1 MELPNDIW
9 NIIVKQSKKSNDEF
23 VADMNLIDLRMLEI
37 VIAEK
42 KTKMYNAI
50 KSKIDNYDI
59 IEVYDDNNKY
69 EMDCIVVNKNTKKEC
84 CIDVIQLVNGSNKT
98 IFGKYLYGNNYNI
111 HLCLTKYNIKI
122 KSKIQH
128 RCRENINIANELKVG
143 DVFCYSLYTCVEW
156 IKMRNRIYEMEFFK
170 DGIVYDVV
178 CGITRDKI
186 IIKKYYNNGNGII
199 TKSKKY
205 VNKNMVLNKVEYND
219 NAVEYIRYKKK
230 LLFESIFE
238 IDKINDNK
246 IYFENV
252 NKKNLI
258 QIQKSLK
265 IIK

>member
-23 VADMNLIDLRMLEI
+23 VEDMNLIDLQMLEI
-37 VIAEK
+37 VIAER
-42 KTKMYNAI
+42 KTRMYNAI

-69 EMDCIVVNKNTKKEC
+69 EMDCVVVNKNTKKEC

-98 IFGKYLYGNNYNI
+98 IFGKYLYGNSYNI

-122 KSKIQH
+122 KSKIEH
-128 RCRENINIANELKVG
+128 RCRDNINIANKLKVG
-143 DVFCYSLYTCVEW
+143 DVFCYNCYTGVEW
-156 IKMRNRIYEMEFFK
+156 VKMRNRIYEMEFFK

-178 CGITRDKI
+178 CGITRYKI
-186 IIKKYYNNGNGII
+186 IIKKYYTNDNGIMI
-199 TKSKKY
+199 KSKIY
-205 VNKNMVLNKVEYND
+205 VNKNIVLNKVEYTD
-219 NAVEYIRYKKK
+219 NAVEYIKYKKK
-230 LLFESIFE
+230 LLFESILV
-238 IDKINDNK
+238 INQINDNK